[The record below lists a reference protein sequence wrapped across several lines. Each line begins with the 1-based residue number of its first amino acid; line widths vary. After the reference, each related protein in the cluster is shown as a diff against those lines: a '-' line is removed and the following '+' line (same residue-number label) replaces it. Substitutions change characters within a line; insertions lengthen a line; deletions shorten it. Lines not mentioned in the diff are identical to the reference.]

1 MNIKI
6 TLSAHNQPT
15 IRISFNNIVYFD
27 SVLPNQLTEIEF
39 DTGIQDNNQLA
50 IEHFGKTNQDTICN
64 QAGQIISDRAAE
76 LVSITIGKYE
86 IPKNILFKQPF
97 AVRWPENLVEDAER
111 ENRTLPGCL
120 YNNLYF
126 GFNGIYTFDFSG
138 DLRKDYYYYFWQ
150 MERDANRNLQMVDES
165 SNTEYFEAYGMKLE
179 INKSFNLTIHDLKY
193 IIENQSL
200 PSNTAINPTL
210 N

>member
-6 TLSAHNQPT
+6 RLSAHDQPT
-15 IRISFNNIVYFD
+15 IRISVNGFVYFD
-27 SVLPNQLTEIEF
+27 SVLHNRLTEIEF
-39 DTGIQDNNQLA
+39 DAGLQDSNQLS
-50 IEHFGKTNQDTICN
+50 IEHFGKTNQDTICDET
-64 QAGQIISDRAAE
+64 GQIISDRAAE
-76 LVSITIGKYE
+76 LVSINIGKYE

-150 MERDANRNLQMVDES
+150 MERDANHNLQMVDES
-165 SNTEYFEAYGMKLE
+165 SNTGYFEAYGMKLE

-200 PSNTAINPTL
+200 PSNTAIYPTL

>member
-1 MNIKI
+1 MKIKI
-6 TLSAHNQPT
+6 TLSAHDQPT
-15 IRISFNNIVYFD
+15 VRISVNGHVYFG
-27 SVLPNQLTEIEF
+27 SVLHNRLTEIEF
-39 DTGIQDNNQLA
+39 DADLQDNNQLA
-50 IEHFGKTNQDTICN
+50 IEHFGKKNKHTVCD

-76 LVSITIGKYE
+76 LVGITVGKYE

-97 AVRWPENLVEDAER
+97 AVQWPTNLIQDAER
-111 ENRTLPGCL
+111 ENRILPDCL

-126 GFNGIYTFDFSG
+126 GFNGIYTFDFAK

-150 MERDANRNLQMVDES
+150 MERDANHNLQMVDES
-165 SNTEYFEAYGMKLE
+165 SNTGFFEAYGMKLE

-200 PSNTAINPTL
+200 PSKL
-210 N
+210 S

>member
-165 SNTEYFEAYGMKLE
+165 SNTGYFEAYGMKLE

>member
-6 TLSAHNQPT
+6 ILSAHNQPT
-15 IRISFNNIVYFD
+15 IRISVNNIVYFD
-27 SVLPNQLTEIEF
+27 SVLHSQLTEIEF
-39 DTGIQDNNQLA
+39 DADIQDSNQLA
-50 IEHFGKTNQDTICN
+50 IEHFGKTNHDTICN
-64 QAGQIISDRAAE
+64 EAGQIISDRAAE
-76 LVSITIGKYE
+76 LVSINIGKYE

-150 MERDANRNLQMVDES
+150 MERDANHNLQMVDES
-165 SNTEYFEAYGMKLE
+165 SNTGYFEAYGMKLE

>member
-6 TLSAHNQPT
+6 TLLAHDQPA
-15 IRISFNNIVYFD
+15 IRILVNDMVYFD
-27 SVLPNQLTEIEF
+27 SVLRDPLTEIEF
-39 DTGIQDNNQLA
+39 DAVLQDSNQLV
-50 IEHFGKTNQDTICN
+50 IEHFGKKNEHTICDE
-64 QAGQIISDRAAE
+64 AGKIISDRAAE
-76 LVSITIGKYE
+76 LVSTIVGKYE

-97 AVRWPENLVEDAER
+97 AVKWPQNLLEDAER
-111 ENRTLPGCL
+111 KNQTLPSCL

-126 GFNGIYTFDFSG
+126 GFNGTYIFDFAK

-150 MERDANRNLQMVDES
+150 MERDANHNLQMVDES
-165 SNTEYFEAYGMKLE
+165 SNTGYFEAYGMKLE
-179 INKSFNLTIHDLKY
+179 INKAFSLTIHDLKY

-200 PSNTAINPTL
+200 PDVL